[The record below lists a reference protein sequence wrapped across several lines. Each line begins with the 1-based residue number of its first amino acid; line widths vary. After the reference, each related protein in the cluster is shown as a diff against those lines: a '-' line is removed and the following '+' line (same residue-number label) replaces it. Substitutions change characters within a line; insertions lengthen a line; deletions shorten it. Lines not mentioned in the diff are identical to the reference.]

1 MAFLEIK
8 NFNKTFSGNVKA
20 LDDIN
25 LTLEKGKV
33 LSIIGHSGSGKT
45 TLLRCIN
52 FLELAD
58 NGVMTLEGEVLYDS
72 AVSKNLNDGHN
83 TYILYRTILEKIYT
97 DGDYAISAGLDII
110 LNKALSV
117 MSLPIA
123 FNVYNI
129 KI

>member
-52 FLELAD
+52 FLTELD
-58 NGVMTLEGEVLYDS
+58 TGEMILDGETLLNVDS
-72 AVSKNLNDGHN
+72 A
-83 TYILYRTILEKIYT
+83 EKIT
-97 DGDYAISAGLDII
+97 GL
-110 LNKALSV
+110 
-117 MSLPIA
+117 
-123 FNVYNI
+123 
-129 KI
+129 